1 MINIQFSV
9 LVTTGKKKGRGK
21 GLERNTKRSSVSVT
35 SYGYD

>member
-1 MINIQFSV
+1 MITIQFSV

-21 GLERNTKRSSVSVT
+21 GLERNTQGSSVSVT